1 MSGRLMSGSPVVSEL
16 TDALLTDAFLT
27 ELDHSLAGADA
38 DLAGRYPGDPGTRQP
53 VHTVYV
59 PAADADAGTARHW
72 GSLALALLD
81 EHAPADVVAS
91 VTGLGTGV
99 DAAVYDRVRSKLV
112 AQPVEDLRLDFEDG
126 YGNRPDAEEDADAR
140 RAAAVLRELLDS
152 SGGPSFA
159 GVRFKSLE
167 QATRRRGL
175 RTLDLV
181 VAGVLGAERGAERGA
196 EQPEQV
202 GAREL
207 PPGFLVTL
215 PKVTSVDQVRAMVR
229 ICEELERAHGLR
241 PGSLR
246 FEIQIETPQSI
257 LGADGT
263 ATVAAMIHA
272 AGTRCV
278 ALHYGTFDYS
288 AACGVAPDQQ
298 SLAHPVADHAKAVM
312 QVAAAG
318 TGVRVCDGST
328 NITPTGSRQQ
338 IHDAMRLHAQLVHRS
353 LERAYYQGWDMHPG
367 HLITR
372 YLATYAF
379 YRSGLPAAA
388 TRLSNYLT
396 RQASG
401 VMDEPATAQALAAFV
416 VRGLHCGA
424 LDDVEVAAGTGVDR
438 PTLEALA
445 RRSPLP
451 VPPTVLNDEDQMT

>member
-1 MSGRLMSGSPVVSEL
+1 MVGTSSMGSPAASAL
-16 TDALLTDAFLT
+16 TDDFLT
-27 ELDHSLAGADA
+27 ELDQFLAGADTA
-38 DLAGRYPGDPGTRQP
+38 LARRYPGDPGTRQP

-59 PAADADAGTARHW
+59 PAADADAGTPRRW
-72 GSLALALLD
+72 GDAALHLLD
-81 EHAPADVVAS
+81 EHAPADLVAD
-91 VTGLGTGV
+91 VTGLGGSV
-99 DAAVYDRVRSKLV
+99 DAAVYERVRAKLA

-140 RAAAVLRELLDS
+140 RAATVLCELLS
-152 SGGPSFA
+152 SSNGPSFA
-159 GVRFKSLE
+159 GIRFKSLE
-167 QATRRRGL
+167 TATRRRGL

-181 VAGVLGAERGAERGA
+181 VGGVLGDSRGAA
-196 EQPEQV
+196 
-202 GAREL
+202 AAL
-207 PPGFLVTL
+207 PQGFLLTL
-215 PKVTSVDQVRAMVR
+215 PKVTSVEQVGAMVR

-241 PGSLR
+241 PGALR

-257 LGADGT
+257 LAADGT
-263 ATVAAMIHA
+263 ATVAAMIHT
-272 AGTRCV
+272 AGSRCV

-318 TGVRVCDGST
+318 TAVRLSDGST
-328 NITPTGSRQQ
+328 NITPTGTAEQ
-338 IHDAMRLHAQLVHRS
+338 IHHALRLHAQLVRRS

-367 HLITR
+367 HLVTR

-388 TRLSNYLT
+388 KRLSNYLT
-396 RQASG
+396 AQASG

-424 LDDVEVAAGTGVDR
+424 LDDDEVATATGVDR
-438 PTLEALA
+438 RTLEALA
-445 RRSPLP
+445 RRLPLP
-451 VPPTVLNDEDQMT
+451 VPTTDFPDDEDPAR

>member
-1 MSGRLMSGSPVVSEL
+1 MSERGSIGPTDVSAL
-16 TDALLTDAFLT
+16 TVDFLE
-27 ELDHSLAGADA
+27 ELDQSLAGADTA
-38 DLAGRYPGDPGTRQP
+38 LARLYPGDPGTRQP

-59 PAADADAGTARHW
+59 PAAAADTDTARRW
-72 GSLALALLD
+72 GGAALALLD
-81 EHAPADVVAS
+81 QHAPVDAVAEI
-91 VTGLGTGV
+91 TGLGDGV
-99 DAAVYDRVRSKLV
+99 DTDVYRRVRAKLST
-112 AQPVEDLRLDFEDG
+112 QPVEDLRLDFEDG
-126 YGNRPDAEEDADAR
+126 YGNRPGAEEDADAR
-140 RAAAVLRELLDS
+140 RAATVLRQVLAGSD
-152 SGGPSFA
+152 GPSFA
-159 GVRFKSLE
+159 GIRFKSLE
-167 QATRRRGL
+167 AATRRRGL

-181 VAGVLGAERGAERGA
+181 VAGLLAEPGAAGA
-196 EQPEQV
+196 
-202 GAREL
+202 L
-207 PPGFLVTL
+207 PAGFLVTL
-215 PKVTSVDQVRAMVR
+215 PKVTSVDQVTAMVR
-229 ICEELERAHGLR
+229 ICQELERAHGLQ
-241 PGSLR
+241 PGAVR

-272 AGTRCV
+272 ADGRCV

-288 AACGVAPDQQ
+288 ASCGVAPAQQ

-318 TGVRVCDGST
+318 TAVRLSDGST
-328 NITPTGSRQQ
+328 NITPTGSPEQ
-338 IHDAMRLHAQLVHRS
+338 IRAAMHLHAQLVRRS

-367 HLITR
+367 HLATR

-396 RQASG
+396 AQASG

-424 LDDVEVAAGTGVDR
+424 LDDDEVAAGTGVDR

-445 RRSPLP
+445 QRRPLP
-451 VPPTVLNDEDQMT
+451 APSTDSLTTRT

>member
-1 MSGRLMSGSPVVSEL
+1 MVSDAADSRTRSTPVL
-16 TDALLTDAFLT
+16 TADFLA
-27 ELDHSLAGADA
+27 EVDRSLAGADA
-38 DLAGRYPGDPGTRQP
+38 DLARRYPGDPGTRQP

-59 PAADADAGTARHW
+59 SAADADAHTTRLWGREALDLLDDYAADSAAAADVTDLGTA
-72 GSLALALLD
+72 LN
-81 EHAPADVVAS
+81 
-91 VTGLGTGV
+91 
-99 DAAVYDRVRSKLV
+99 AAVYDRVRAKLA

-126 YGNRPDAEEDADAR
+126 YGNRSDAEEDAAAR
-140 RAAAVLRELLDS
+140 SAADLLRGLLAS
-152 SGGPSFA
+152 QGGPAFA
-159 GVRFKSLE
+159 GIRFKSLE
-167 QATRRRGL
+167 AATRRRGL

-181 VAGVLGAERGAERGA
+181 VSALVSGDRR
-196 EQPEQV
+196 
-202 GAREL
+202 L

-215 PKVTSVDQVRAMVR
+215 PKVTSVEQVRAMVR
-229 ICEELERAHGLR
+229 VCVELERSHGLCA
-241 PGSLR
+241 GELR

-257 LGADGT
+257 LGADGS

-272 AGTRCV
+272 ADDRCI

-318 TGVRVCDGST
+318 TAVRVCDGST
-328 NITPTGSRQQ
+328 NIIPTGTTEQVRA
-338 IHDAMRLHAQLVHRS
+338 AMRLHAHLVRRS

-367 HLITR
+367 HLATR

-388 TRLSNYLT
+388 SRLSNYLT
-396 RQASG
+396 KQASG

-424 LDDVEVAAGTGVDR
+424 LDTAEVTAATRVDR
-438 PTLEALA
+438 AALEALA
-445 RRSPLP
+445 RRRPLP
-451 VPPTVLNDEDQMT
+451 TPSAPPAEKDTVR

>member
-1 MSGRLMSGSPVVSEL
+1 MSGSPVASG
-16 TDALLTDAFLT
+16 LTDAFLT
-27 ELDHSLAGADA
+27 ELDRSLAGADA
-38 DLAGRYPGDPGTRQP
+38 HLAHRYPGDPGTRQP

-72 GSLALALLD
+72 GSVALEMLD
-81 EHAPADVVAS
+81 EHAPADVVAD

-99 DAAVYDRVRSKLV
+99 DAAVYDRVRSKLT

-140 RAAAVLRELLDS
+140 RAATVLCELLNS

-181 VAGVLGAERGAERGA
+181 VAGVLGADRGADRYGA
-196 EQPEQV
+196 S
-202 GAREL
+202 EL

-229 ICEELERAHGLR
+229 ICEELERAHGLQ
-241 PGSLR
+241 PDSLR

-257 LGADGT
+257 VGADGT
-263 ATVAAMIHA
+263 ATVAPMIHA

-298 SLAHPVADHAKAVM
+298 SLAHAVADHAKAVM

-338 IHDAMRLHAQLVHRS
+338 IRDAMRLHAQLVRRS

-367 HLITR
+367 HLVTR

-379 YRSGLPAAA
+379 YRSGWPAAA

-396 RQASG
+396 GRASG
-401 VMDEPATAQALAAFV
+401 VMDEPASAQALAAFV
-416 VRGLHCGA
+416 VRGLYCGA
-424 LDDVEVAAGTGVDR
+424 LDDLEVTTGTGVDR

-445 RRSPLP
+445 LRSPLP
-451 VPPTVLNDEDQMT
+451 VPPTAFPHDEDQPK

>member
-1 MSGRLMSGSPVVSEL
+1 
-16 TDALLTDAFLT
+16 
-27 ELDHSLAGADA
+27 
-38 DLAGRYPGDPGTRQP
+38 

-59 PAADADAGTARHW
+59 SAADADIDTPHRW
-72 GSLALALLD
+72 GQAALELLD
-81 EHAPADVVAS
+81 GAAADNTTAAD
-91 VTGLGTGV
+91 VTGLGSMLST
-99 DAAVYDRVRSKLV
+99 AVYDRVRTKLT

-126 YGNRPDAEEDADAR
+126 YGSRPDAEEDAAAR
-140 RAAAVLRELLDS
+140 SAAELLRELLAAP
-152 SGGPSFA
+152 GGPVSA

-167 QATRRRGL
+167 AATRRRGL

-181 VAGVLGAERGAERGA
+181 LSEIAAGGAG
-196 EQPEQV
+196 
-202 GAREL
+202 L
-207 PPGFLVTL
+207 PSGFLVTL
-215 PKVTSVDQVRAMVR
+215 PKVTSVEQVRVMVQV
-229 ICEELERAHGLR
+229 CQELERAHGLR
-241 PGSLR
+241 TGELR

-263 ATVAAMIHA
+263 ATVAAMIHT
-272 AGTRCV
+272 AGDRCI

-318 TGVRVCDGST
+318 TAVRVCDGST
-328 NITPTGSRQQ
+328 NITPTGTPEQ
-338 IHDAMRLHAQLVHRS
+338 IRAAMRLHAQLVRRS

-367 HLITR
+367 HLATR

-401 VMDEPATAQALAAFV
+401 VMDEPATAQALAGFV

-424 LDDVEVAAGTGVDR
+424 LDDTEVTTGTGVDR
-438 PTLEALA
+438 ATLEALA
-445 RRSPLP
+445 QRRPLP
-451 VPPTVLNDEDQMT
+451 APSARPIEEDTPR

>member
-1 MSGRLMSGSPVVSEL
+1 MNGRGSSGSPVVSAL
-16 TDALLTDAFLT
+16 TDDFLT
-27 ELDHSLAGADA
+27 ELDGSLAGAD
-38 DLAGRYPGDPGTRQP
+38 LALRQRYPGDPGTRQP

-59 PAADADAGTARHW
+59 PAADADAGTPAQW
-72 GSLALALLD
+72 GTLALRLLD
-81 EHAPADVVAS
+81 EHAPAGAVAEM
-91 VTGLGTGV
+91 TGLGDGV
-99 DAAVYDRVRSKLV
+99 DGAVYDRVRAKLA

-140 RAAAVLRELLDS
+140 RAAAVLRELLAA
-152 SGGPSFA
+152 SGGPTFA
-159 GVRFKSLE
+159 GIRFKSLE
-167 QATRRRGL
+167 EATRRRGL

-181 VAGVLGAERGAERGA
+181 VAGLLDGRDAT
-196 EQPEQV
+196 
-202 GAREL
+202 REL
-207 PPGFLVTL
+207 PAGFLVTL
-215 PKVTSVDQVRAMVR
+215 PKVTSVDQVQAMVR
-229 ICEELERAHGLR
+229 VCEELERVHALR
-241 PGSLR
+241 PGGLR

-263 ATVAAMIHA
+263 ATVAAMIHV

-318 TGVRVCDGST
+318 TAVRLSDGST
-328 NITPTGSRQQ
+328 NITPTGSDQQ
-338 IHDAMRLHAQLVHRS
+338 IHDAMRLHAQLVRRS

-367 HLITR
+367 HLVTR

-396 RQASG
+396 KQASG

-424 LDDVEVAAGTGVDR
+424 LDDAEVVAGTGVDR

-445 RRSPLP
+445 QRKPLP
-451 VPPTVLNDEDQMT
+451 SANT

>member
-1 MSGRLMSGSPVVSEL
+1 MGSSGSPVTS
-16 TDALLTDAFLT
+16 ALTDAFLS
-27 ELDHSLAGADA
+27 ELDRSLAGADNA
-38 DLAGRYPGDPGTRQP
+38 LAQRYPGDPGTRQP

-59 PAADADAGTARHW
+59 PADDADAGTPRQW
-72 GSLALALLD
+72 GSVAVKLLD
-81 EHAPADVVAS
+81 EHAPAEVVAEI
-91 VTGLGTGV
+91 TGLGADV
-99 DAAVYDRVRSKLV
+99 DGAVYDRVRAKLTS
-112 AQPVEDLRLDFEDG
+112 QPVEDLRLDFEDG
-126 YGNRPDAEEDADAR
+126 YGNRPDAEEDADAQ
-140 RAAAVLRELLDS
+140 RAATVLLELFNVP
-152 SGGPSFA
+152 GGPSFA
-159 GVRFKSLE
+159 GIRFKSLE

-181 VAGVLGAERGAERGA
+181 VAGLLSENDGTAWG
-196 EQPEQV
+196 
-202 GAREL
+202 L
-207 PPGFLVTL
+207 PAGFLVTL

-229 ICEELERAHGLR
+229 ICEELERAHALH
-241 PGSLR
+241 PGALR

-263 ATVAAMIHA
+263 ATVAGMIHA
-272 AGTRCV
+272 AGDRCV

-288 AACGVAPDQQ
+288 AACGVAPEQQ

-318 TGVRVCDGST
+318 TSVRLSDGST
-328 NITPTGSRQQ
+328 NITPTGSPQQ
-338 IHDAMRLHAQLVHRS
+338 IHAALWLHAQLVRRS

-367 HLITR
+367 HLATR

-396 RQASG
+396 EQSSG

-424 LDDVEVAAGTGVDR
+424 LDDDEVVAGTGVDR
-438 PTLEALA
+438 RTVEALA
-445 RRSPLP
+445 QRRPLP
-451 VPPTVLNDEDQMT
+451 VPTTVSANRSTPIEDR

>member
-1 MSGRLMSGSPVVSEL
+1 MS
-16 TDALLTDAFLT
+16 
-27 ELDHSLAGADA
+27 
-38 DLAGRYPGDPGTRQP
+38 
-53 VHTVYV
+53 
-59 PAADADAGTARHW
+59 AASDADAGTARQW
-72 GSLALALLD
+72 GSLARELLD
-81 EHAPADVVAS
+81 EHAPLDVVAD
-91 VTGLGTGV
+91 VTGLGSGL
-99 DAAVYDRVRSKLV
+99 DAEVYERVRNKL
-112 AQPVEDLRLDFEDG
+112 ATQPVEDVRLDFEDG

-140 RAAAVLRELLDS
+140 RAATVLRELLTV

-159 GVRFKSLE
+159 GIRFKSLE

-181 VAGVLGAERGAERGA
+181 VAGVLGSDGD
-196 EQPEQV
+196 
-202 GAREL
+202 L
-207 PPGFLVTL
+207 PPGFLVTV

-241 PGSLR
+241 SGALR

-318 TGVRVCDGST
+318 TGVRLSDGST
-328 NITPTGSRQQ
+328 NVTPTGSREQ
-338 IHDAMRLHAQLVHRS
+338 IHAAMHLHAQLVRRS
-353 LERAYYQGWDMHPG
+353 LERAFYQGWDMHPG
-367 HLITR
+367 HLPTR

-396 RQASG
+396 KQASG

-424 LDDVEVAAGTGVDR
+424 LDDVEVTAGTGVDR

-445 RRSPLP
+445 QRKPLP
-451 VPPTVLNDEDQMT
+451 VPSTDLPNDEDRLR